1 MTPDPSRLGLI
12 VTRGEALDAGLTRDQ
27 IRQRVRSGRWRRLDT
42 GVYLRE
48 IARRTDLDE
57 YAQARVAHV
66 ERCVAA
72 ARRHAGC
79 TIGFGSAALT
89 LGLPLATGVPKLGQ
103 LIVPPGGWTGIR
115 EGVRYRAATLPG
127 SDVAGVGIQVTS
139 IARTVVD
146 VARTHSLADAI
157 AAGDAAVRSGGL
169 AVDEALDGL
178 RRMGTVR
185 GCRRAAGALAHLDGR
200 RETVLESLS
209 WARFL
214 EWGLPLPEL
223 QHEFWDGDGLVGRVD
238 FWWPRFRLVGEADG
252 RLKYATGDDLYAEKR
267 REDRLRRLGLGVQRW
282 GWPDL
287 WDAAAEQLRMR
298 LVTSLR

>member
-12 VTRGEALDAGLTRDQ
+12 VTRSEAIDAGLTRDQ
-27 IRQRVRSGRWRRLDT
+27 IRQRLRSGRWRRLDT

-48 IARRTDLDE
+48 AARRTDLD
-57 YAQARVAHV
+57 AFADARVAHV

-72 ARRHAGC
+72 ARRHHGC

-89 LGLPLATGVPKLGQ
+89 WGLPLTTGVPDLGQ
-103 LIVPPGGWTGIR
+103 LIVPPTGWTGIR
-115 EGVRYRAATLPG
+115 DGVRYRAATLPAV
-127 SDVAGVGIQVTS
+127 DVVGVGVQVTS
-139 IARTVVD
+139 PARTVVD
-146 VARTHSLADAI
+146 IARTQPLADAL
-157 AAGDAAVRSGGL
+157 AVGDAAVRSG
-169 AVDEALDGL
+169 AITMDEVNEVL

-185 GCRRAAGALAHLDGR
+185 GCRRAAGALAQLDGQ
-200 RETVLESLS
+200 RETALESLS

-223 QHEFWDGDGLVGRVD
+223 QHEFWDDDGFIGRVD

-252 RLKYATGDDLYAEKR
+252 RLKYATGDDLHAEKY
-267 REDRLRRLGLGVQRW
+267 REDRLRALDLGVLRW

-287 WDAAAEQLRMR
+287 WGAPADQLRRR
-298 LVTSLR
+298 LVSRLR

>member
-12 VTRGEALDAGLTRDQ
+12 VTRSEALDAGLTRDQ
-27 IRQRVRSGRWRRLDT
+27 IRQRLRSGRWRRLDT
-42 GVYLRE
+42 GVYLRDT
-48 IARRTDLDE
+48 ARRTDLDE
-57 YAQARVAHV
+57 FADARVAHV

-72 ARRHAGC
+72 VRRHHGC
-79 TIGFGSAALT
+79 SIGFGSAALT
-89 LGLPLATGVPKLGQ
+89 LGLPLATGVPELGQ

-115 EGVRYRAATLPG
+115 DGVRYRSATLPAE
-127 SDVAGVGIQVTS
+127 DVAGAGVQVTS
-139 IARTVVD
+139 PARTVVD
-146 VARTHSLADAI
+146 IARTHPLADAL
-157 AAGDAAVRSGGL
+157 AVGDAAVRSGGTT
-169 AVDEALDGL
+169 VDEVRAVL

-185 GCRRAAGALAHLDGR
+185 GCRRAVEALAHLGGR

-223 QHEFWDGDGLVGRVD
+223 QHEFWDDDGFVGRVD

-252 RLKYATGDDLYAEKR
+252 RLKYATGDDLYAEKY
-267 REDRLRRLGLGVQRW
+267 REDRLRALDLGMLRW

-287 WDAAAEQLRMR
+287 WGTPAERLRRR
-298 LVTSLR
+298 LVARLR

>member
-1 MTPDPSRLGLI
+1 MSPDPSRLSLI
-12 VTRGEALDAGLTRDQ
+12 VTRSEALDAGLTRDQ
-27 IRQRVRSGRWRRLDT
+27 IRQRLRSGRWRRLDT

-48 IARRTDLDE
+48 AARRTDLDE
-57 YAQARVAHV
+57 FAEGRVAHV

-72 ARRHAGC
+72 ARRHRGC
-79 TIGFGSAALT
+79 TIAFASAALT
-89 LGLPLATGVPKLGQ
+89 QGLPLATGVPALGQ

-115 EGVRYRAATLPG
+115 SGVRYRAATLPA
-127 SDVAGVGIQVTS
+127 SEVAGVGVQVTS

-146 VARTHSLADAI
+146 VARTHPLADAL
-157 AAGDAAVRSGGL
+157 AVGDAAVRSG
-169 AVDEALDGL
+169 AITVDEVRDVL

-185 GCRRAAGALAHLDGR
+185 GCRRAAEGLAHLDGR

-223 QHEFWDGDGLVGRVD
+223 QHEFWDDDGFVGRVD

-267 REDRLRRLGLGVQRW
+267 REDRLRALDLGVLRW
-282 GWPDL
+282 AWPDL
-287 WDAAAEQLRMR
+287 WGAPAERLRRR
-298 LVTSLR
+298 LLIRLR